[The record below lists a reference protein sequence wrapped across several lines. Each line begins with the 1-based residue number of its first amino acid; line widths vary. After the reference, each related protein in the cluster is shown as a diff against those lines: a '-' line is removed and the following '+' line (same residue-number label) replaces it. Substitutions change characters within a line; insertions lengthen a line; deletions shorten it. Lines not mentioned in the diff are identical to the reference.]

1 VLGDLKNCLLFNGE
15 ILIIVDDFKWDN
27 IHAAVVGFYDIA
39 KIKGRCPVVNEN
51 TNENL
56 CIMKVP
62 AIANKTN

>member
-1 VLGDLKNCLLFNGE
+1 MAINANGSCRF
-15 ILIIVDDFKWDN
+15 I
-27 IHAAVVGFYDIA
+27 AGRFYCQNGYRHDIA